1 MEKEKIYLTEEER
14 DTLRKYNIDPKN
26 MSSFDE
32 LLFTIDKMSNDT
44 DLDEEEMDELEY
56 VANEI
61 NQRKWYTSSNK

>member
-14 DTLRKYNIDPKN
+14 STLRKYNIDSRG
-26 MSSFDE
+26 MSSLDE

-44 DLDEEEMDELEY
+44 DLDDEEIDELEY

-61 NQRKWYTSSNK
+61 AQRKYYLNTNK